1 MARKQLTTSLDNKAI
16 ALKVFSDRF
25 QMIRSIRTFYEM
37 KPKMGYE
44 ISEVCIKKH
53 WILMVKVRNK
63 GNSKTKL
70 SLTFTENFE
79 NIEN

>member
-1 MARKQLTTSLDNKAI
+1 
-16 ALKVFSDRF
+16 
-25 QMIRSIRTFYEM
+25 
-37 KPKMGYE
+37 MGYE
-44 ISEVCIKKH
+44 KSEVCIKKH